1 MLNKIITILLVR
13 FLKYLELHLRNRNNE
28 YVNLGEKS
36 VLYEESRVYNLQK
49 DKLKIDIG
57 INTHIRGELFIWPY
71 GNGISIGNN
80 SFVGKNSTIWAG
92 ECITIGNGVLISHNV
107 TIIDSD
113 SHELDFKE
121 REEKFVEMIHKGHPS
136 HKGNVKTAPITI
148 EDNVWISYNVC
159 ILKGVT
165 IGKAAIVGAG
175 SVVTKDVLPFTVVA
189 GNPAEVVKYI
199 NSY

>member
-1 MLNKIITILLVR
+1 MINKIFSKLFVI
-13 FLKYLELHLRNRNNE
+13 FLKQYELYLRKKNSE
-28 YVNLGEKS
+28 YINIGVRS
-36 VLYEESRVYNLQK
+36 ILYEESRIHNLQQNK
-49 DKLKIDIG
+49 FKINIG
-57 INTHIRGELFIWPY
+57 INTHIRGELLIWPY

-92 ECITIGNGVLISHNV
+92 DKITIGNGVLIAHNV

-113 SHELDFKE
+113 SHEIDFKE
-121 REEKFVEMIHKGHPS
+121 REEKFVEMIQNGHPRY
-136 HKGNVKTAPITI
+136 KGNVKTAPIII
-148 EDNVWISYNVC
+148 EDNAWISYNVC

-189 GNPAEVVKYI
+189 GNPARIVKRI
-199 NSY
+199 N